1 MGGRN
6 YKRFTQSLQPL
17 LNTIGPDHLQ
27 PLLRETGISIRD
39 LHSGDKLI
47 SRTQELALYSNLVR
61 HPEYRGRAIGI
72 DIGMSA
78 QGLGPVGYAQM
89 ACRTAREAIELSKR
103 YRCLTMPYLRWDVLV
118 IGDEVVHRLTDTDGL
133 GELRPFL
140 MEMLLAI
147 LNRQTMELMGPECRA
162 TGLSL
167 CYENPGSAQDY
178 LNYFGVKPSFAQRN
192 TEIRFPVAFLDC
204 ERQGYDPIMKASL
217 EQLCQR
223 MASQVMCEPD
233 VADEVI
239 NILRASGDVL
249 PGMEHIAQ
257 HFGLSSR
264 ALRSRLQR
272 LGRSYRTLVDQVR
285 RERAFEY
292 LRDTT
297 LTLPSVAQRCG
308 FNELHSFYNAFKR
321 WTGSSPAHYRSILVA
336 GCL

>member
-27 PLLRETGISIRD
+27 PLLRETGITIRD

-47 SRTQELALYSNLVR
+47 SRTQELALYGNLVR
-61 HPEYRGRAIGI
+61 HPEYRELAIGI
-72 DIGMSA
+72 DVGRSP
-78 QGLGPVGYAQM
+78 QGFGPVGYAQA

-103 YRCLTMPYLRWDVLV
+103 YRCLTIPYLRWDVLV

-133 GELRPFL
+133 GELRPFM

-147 LNRQTMELMGPECRA
+147 INRQTLELMGPECRA
-162 TGLSL
+162 TALSL
-167 CYENPGSAQDY
+167 CYEDTGFARHY
-178 LNYFGVKPSFAQRN
+178 LNYFGVKPNFAQHS

-204 ERQGYDPIMKASL
+204 ERRGYDPIMKASL

-223 MASQVMCEPD
+223 MASRVMCEPD

-239 NILRASGDVL
+239 NVLRASGDVL

-272 LGRSYRTLVDQVR
+272 LGRSYRALVDQVR

-297 LTLPSVAQRCG
+297 LTLPLVAQRCG

-321 WTGSSPAHYRSILVA
+321 WTGSSPAHYRSLLVTD
-336 GCL
+336 CL